1 MKLNAKD
8 ALIKTATM
16 LNKQELAL
24 YINSGGWHE
33 SFTASEEDLAEEYD
47 TLIFCML
54 EAYNEIASDYLPLYH
69 TEEIVVTDKKF
80 DLTTLSKKFRNVK
93 SLKNKNGKEH
103 SFEIEYNNLITD
115 NGTYTLKYRY
125 LPDILEIMN
134 DQMQNFDGKISESVM
149 CYGTCAYYCLRF
161 NISDSFS
168 LWETKFKQA
177 LLISQQKTEKL
188 YIKPRRFI

>member
-8 ALIKTATM
+8 ALIKSATM

-24 YINSGGWHE
+24 YINNGWQE
-33 SFTASEEDLAEEYD
+33 SFTASEEDLAEEYN
-47 TLIFCML
+47 TLTFCLL
-54 EAYNEIASDYLPLYH
+54 EAYNEIASDYHPLYN
-69 TEEIVVTDKKF
+69 TEKIVVSDKKF
-80 DLTTLSKKFRNVK
+80 DLTTLKKKFRNVK
-93 SLKNKNGKEH
+93 SLKNINEKEQK
-103 SFEIEYNNLITD
+103 FEIEYNNLIAE

-125 LPDILEIMN
+125 LPDSAEIDN
-134 DQMQNFDGKISESVM
+134 DEMQNFDGKISESVL
-149 CYGTCAYYCLRF
+149 CYGTCAYYCLKF

-168 LWETKFKQA
+168 LWDTKFKQA

>member
-33 SFTASEEDLAEEYD
+33 SFTASEEDLEKEYD

-69 TEEIVVTDKKF
+69 TEEIVVTDNSF
-80 DLTTLSKKFRNVK
+80 NLTTLSKKFRSVK
-93 SLKNKNGKEH
+93 SFKDKNGNEQN
-103 SFEIEYNNLITD
+103 FEIEYDNLIAE
-115 NGTYTLKYRY
+115 NGTYNLKYRY

-177 LLISQQKTEKL
+177 LLISQQKTENL
-188 YIKPRRFI
+188 FIKPRRFI

>member
-8 ALIKTATM
+8 ALIKAATM

-24 YINSGGWHE
+24 YINNGWQE
-33 SFTASEEDLAEEYD
+33 SFTASEEDLAEEYN
-47 TLIFCML
+47 TLTFCLL
-54 EAYNEIASDYLPLYH
+54 EAYNEIASDYHPLYN
-69 TEEIVVTDKKF
+69 TEKIVVSDKKF
-80 DLTTLSKKFRNVK
+80 DLTTLKKKFRSVK
-93 SLKNKNGKEH
+93 SLKNINEKEQK
-103 SFEIEYNNLITD
+103 FEIEYNNLIAE

-125 LPDILEIMN
+125 LPDSAEIDN
-134 DQMQNFDGKISESVM
+134 DEMQNFDGKISESVL
-149 CYGTCAYYCLRF
+149 CYGTCAYYCLKF

-168 LWETKFKQA
+168 LWDTKFKQA